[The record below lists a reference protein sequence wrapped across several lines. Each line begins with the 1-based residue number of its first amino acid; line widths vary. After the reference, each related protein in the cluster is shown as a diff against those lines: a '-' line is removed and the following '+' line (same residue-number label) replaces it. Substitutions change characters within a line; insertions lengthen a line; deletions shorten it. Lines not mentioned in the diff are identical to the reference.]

1 MIFVELGLNGDERA
15 RRRQL
20 LESQTFRDL
29 LAREA
34 EVLPRAA

>member
-1 MIFVELGLNGDERA
+1 VFSELRLADADG

-20 LESQTFRDL
+20 LESETFRDL
-29 LAREA
+29 LARET